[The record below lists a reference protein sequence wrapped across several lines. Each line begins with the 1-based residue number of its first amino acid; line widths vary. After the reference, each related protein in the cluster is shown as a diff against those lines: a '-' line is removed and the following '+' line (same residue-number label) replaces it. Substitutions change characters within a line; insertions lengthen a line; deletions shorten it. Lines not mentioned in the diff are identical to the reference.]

1 MQPGLLAPVLPFAL
15 PSILH
20 VQQSSVQKWTSIV
33 IGAHGAG
40 VLIGSPI
47 VGYFADHCSSRRIP
61 YLFGLAALAAA
72 TIAMSLGRSTT
83 VLLVGRMIQ
92 GAATASANSVG
103 MAILADTVGDAGVG
117 PAMGVVD
124 ISIALGAT
132 ISPVAGGFLYHW
144 FGYFA
149 VFESVYV
156 LIVVDLVLRCL
167 MREREREGRRKDL
180 GTSEDGGEVSKK
192 QSDGINVEQAT
203 SLMPDDDRERRGGSG
218 VRSHRGGYGSIRD
231 GTNDQDY
238 HSTTI
243 NRDNGFLRKP
253 GCDPSDHILRKSHK
267 PHGHPM
273 LTLLSTSR
281 MCAALLSNFAQ
292 SVILCGLEAVLPL
305 HIKTTFHYTS
315 KGVSLIFLTLAL
327 PSFASPFIG
336 RLSDKIGAKIIV
348 SVGFASLSVLLFLL
362 GRIDHDG
369 TEQMV
374 FLCTLIFLIGI
385 CLNMTLTPALSD
397 VTYLIDEMVAAEP
410 GIFGAKKAYAQGF
423 ALMGMAYSIGSFLG
437 PMLGGLL
444 LEKTDWKSLMSTAG
458 GLCVMCSIPAF
469 LALGRGKKRT
479 EF

>member
-1 MQPGLLAPVLPFAL
+1 
-15 PSILH
+15 
-20 VQQSSVQKWTSIV
+20 
-33 IGAHGAG
+33 
-40 VLIGSPI
+40 
-47 VGYFADHCSSRRIP
+47 
-61 YLFGLAALAAA
+61 
-72 TIAMSLGRSTT
+72 MSLGRSTT

-167 MREREREGRRKDL
+167 MREREGKRKDS
-180 GTSEDGGEVSKK
+180 GTSEDGGEVSK
-192 QSDGINVEQAT
+192 QHSDGVDVEQAT
-203 SLMPDDDRERRGGSG
+203 PLMPDDDRERRGDSG
-218 VRSHRGGYGSIRD
+218 VRSHRGDYGSILD
-231 GTNDQDY
+231 GTSDGDN
-238 HSTTI
+238 HSTAI
-243 NRDNGFLRKP
+243 GRDNGFLRNP
-253 GCDPSDHILRKSHK
+253 GCDPSDHLLRKSHK
-267 PHGHPM
+267 PHRHPM

-336 RLSDKIGAKIIV
+336 RLSDRIGAKIIV
-348 SVGFASLSVLLFLL
+348 SVGFVSLSVLLVLL
-362 GRIDHDG
+362 GMIDHDG
-369 TEQMV
+369 TEQVV
-374 FLCTLIFLIGI
+374 FLCLLIFLIGI

-397 VTYLIDEMVAAEP
+397 VTYLIDEKVAAKP
-410 GIFGAKKAYAQGF
+410 SIFGANKAYAQDF
-423 ALMGMAYSIGSFLG
+423 ALMGMAYSMGSFLG

-444 LEKTDWKSLMSTAG
+444 LEKTNWKSLMITAG
-458 GLCVMCSIPAF
+458 GSCVMCSVPAF
-469 LALGRGKKRT
+469 LALGRGKRERSSKVLGS
-479 EF
+479 